1 MKVILVMQKSII
13 LLAFFAGLGWTQTLV
28 ITDVITSGPRDHQF
42 APGTTVYI
50 LGTFPSPAA
59 GRDFSVNVGGQSGG
73 INVADTADFITAPI
87 PINTPA
93 GPTTLTVS
101 WQGQT
106 SNAFP
111 LTIAPIAPEIEGA
124 GVLISG
130 PKPNYNPYDPFQDG
144 NTGQRITPASPASPK
159 EPLSVGIYGLGQNTA
174 PTATPAVTVA
184 GISAQVATVQT
195 GTGRE
200 TIIFFVPPSAPNGI
214 DPVVVTVAGAS
225 SNTVGLPV
233 GTAPAIGSVLNA
245 ASFGSNG
252 TAAPGS
258 IVSIFGA
265 NFGTQDNLSAFPST
279 NVNGLSV
286 MFGSTAAP
294 IFASAAKEGQVNVLV
309 PSELAASGSVNLT
322 VQNAAGTSSAF
333 PLNLVAAS
341 PAAFYYGD
349 PFITTRRNAVAV
361 VANTAWIAMPVSLAA
376 SLGLPSN
383 CSSLP
388 KAALCGEPA
397 HAGDY
402 LQIYATGLGKA
413 TPDGDPAGAALP
425 TGQVAPPG
433 GSPLYETVTAPTVM
447 IGGLPA
453 TVIFSGVAPG
463 YAGLYQLDVQIP
475 AGVTAGSDVA
485 LTISVGAARPTR
497 QPSRYSECRYVPSRF
512 AYAALCY
519 DPCAAA
525 GGIMTSNQV
534 TIAVQ

>member
-1 MKVILVMQKSII
+1 MQKVIL
-13 LLAFFAGLGWTQTLV
+13 LFAAFSGIGSAQTLA
-28 ITDVITSGPRDHQF
+28 ITDVITSGPRDHLY

-59 GRDFSVNVGGQSGG
+59 GRDFSITVGGQTGG
-73 INVADTADFITAPI
+73 INVADTAGFITAPI

-111 LTIAPIAPEIEGA
+111 LTILALAPEIEGA
-124 GVLISG
+124 GVLVGGS
-130 PKPNYNPYDPFQDG
+130 PLPNYNPYNPFQDA
-144 NTGQRITPASPASPK
+144 NSGQRITPASPAAHGQA
-159 EPLSVGIYGLGQNTA
+159 LSVGVYGLGQNVAPGVA
-174 PTATPAVTVA
+174 PTVTIA
-184 GISAQVATVQT
+184 GITAQIATVHPA
-195 GTGRE
+195 TGRE
-200 TIIFFVPPSAPNGI
+200 TVIFFVPASAPNGI

-225 SNTVGLPV
+225 ANTVGLPV
-233 GTAPAIGSVLNA
+233 GTAPAIGSVLNG
-245 ASFGSNG
+245 ASFGSPG
-252 TAAPGS
+252 SVAPGS

-279 NVNGLSV
+279 NVSGLSV

-294 IFASAAKEGQVNVLV
+294 IFASAAKEGQINVLV
-309 PSELAASGSVNLT
+309 PDELATSGSVNLT
-322 VQNAAGTSSAF
+322 VQTAAGTSAAF
-333 PLNLVAAS
+333 PLNLVSAA

-349 PFITTRRNAVAV
+349 PYVTSRRNAVAV
-361 VANTAWIAMPVSLAA
+361 VANTAWIAMPLSLAA

-383 CSSLP
+383 CASLT
-388 KAALCGEPA
+388 KATVCGEPA

-413 TPDGDPAGAALP
+413 TANGDPAGSVLP
-425 TGQVAPPG
+425 TGQVAPSS
-433 GSPLYETVTAPTVM
+433 GSPLYETVVTPTVM

-475 AGVTAGSDVA
+475 AGVSASSDVPLAISVAGSAVD
-485 LTISVGAARPTR
+485 TT
-497 QPSRYSECRYVPSRF
+497 
-512 AYAALCY
+512 
-519 DPCAAA
+519 
-525 GGIMTSNQV
+525 
-534 TIAVQ
+534 TIAIQ